1 MFHIACTRFNIDTYN
16 ENMRYRNR
24 HKEPVIYGSSLKIR
38 DTYSPG
44 VPIFVAEMN
53 NATNK
58 IEGIGLIRNNLCTD
72 KHYFIY
78 DNDDYNRYVYKGAY
92 WISRENIVEIN
103 SLIVDIFDAI
113 LFKGKSHLKRK
124 TGITIISP
132 HLMAHWNY
140 TLEILKSLVKNLFLH
155 KFYQDRRALIEE
167 VKEEEE
173 EYIPKK

>member
-1 MFHIACTRFNIDTYN
+1 
-16 ENMRYRNR
+16 
-24 HKEPVIYGSSLKIR
+24 
-38 DTYSPG
+38 
-44 VPIFVAEMN
+44 
-53 NATNK
+53 
-58 IEGIGLIRNNLCTD
+58 
-72 KHYFIY
+72 
-78 DNDDYNRYVYKGAY
+78 VYKGAY

-155 KFYQDRRALIEE
+155 KFYQDRRVLIEE